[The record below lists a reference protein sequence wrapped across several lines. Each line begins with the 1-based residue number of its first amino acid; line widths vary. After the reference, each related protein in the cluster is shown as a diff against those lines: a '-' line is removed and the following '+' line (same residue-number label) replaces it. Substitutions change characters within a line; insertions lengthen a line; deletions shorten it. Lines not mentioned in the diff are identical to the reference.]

1 MGWRR
6 DRIANEKIIDFMV
19 PAIYPIGAN
28 PSAIVD
34 LRNAPAV
41 VGAPGGGAGRE
52 IHTNILFQLSI
63 GAHDAA
69 AGWTFQLE
77 IFTGDVATTMTSYA
91 ITALVAQAG
100 ADDLYLIEIRDLQR
114 YMQTQ
119 LTVANHAFLCCLLG
133 NAERSRREPV
143 FQLGT
148 ELAVTYNKNPALPL
162 TGP

>member
-1 MGWRR
+1 MRR

-41 VGAPGGGAGRE
+41 VGAPGGGVGRE
-52 IHTNILFQLSI
+52 IHTNLLFVLSI
-63 GAHDAA
+63 GAHEAV
-69 AGWTFQLE
+69 AGWGFTLE
-77 IFTGDVATTMTSYA
+77 IFTGDVVTTMTSYA
-91 ITALVAQAG
+91 ITVGVAQLG

-114 YMQTQ
+114 YIQTQ
-119 LTVANHAFLCCLLG
+119 LTVTGHTLLCCLIG

-148 ELAVTYNKNPALPL
+148 ELGVTYNKNPALPL